1 MNINQSFLTNYSG
14 NFYKLQVTDF
24 DSYLDIEI
32 TKDEFIKKSSLA
44 PENISFGELYLS
56 EENLYKFIKY
66 LVERIDLSDKLNFQ
80 EEDSHYSIQIPTYI
94 VKSKG
99 MQTLSLVGIGALV
112 APLLMKKVNSDMLRE
127 YQNTGVD
134 WLLQN
139 NDGILADDMGLGKTL
154 QSIKAMDVLIRLGE
168 VNKVLIV
175 CPSSLISTWKY
186 EISKW
191 APHIAITQVLGDK
204 NSINTNWLKAYSNSH
219 ILITNYEQLRGDIEV
234 LDSISF
240 DLVIADEAHRIRKLS
255 SKLSKG
261 ILKIKRE
268 RFWALT
274 GTPIENNTEDLISLL
289 KHINPKKFSF
299 LDKKKNELIL
309 REYARPYV
317 LRRLKEQVLN
327 DLPEVI
333 ENNIA
338 VELTPVQRKKYM
350 ETLENKSKL
359 ISENGSYFAVL
370 GQLRATCEGFGLENS
385 SKVNKAA
392 EIIEI
397 IASRDEKVIVFS
409 YFIEPLTELEKKL
422 RKKKINYSKI
432 IGEDSRD
439 VREKN
444 ISEFKN
450 QHIKTV
456 LLASSKVASEGLTLT
471 EANNVIFLN
480 KWWNPSSNHQARD
493 RVVRIG
499 QDKTVQVFNLFCI
512 DTIEERVV
520 DILEEKEEVYKNIID
535 GLVDEEYISK
545 IIQDE
550 ILT

>member
-32 TKDEFIKKSSLA
+32 KSDGFVKRSGLA
-44 PENISFGELYLS
+44 AENISFGELNLS
-56 EENLYKFIKY
+56 EENLYKFMKY
-66 LVERIDLSDKLNFQ
+66 LIESINLNDKLNSQ
-80 EEDSHYSIQIPTYI
+80 DEDSYYSIQIPTYRDN
-94 VKSKG
+94 SKNI
-99 MQTLSLVGIGALV
+99 QTLSLVGIGALV
-112 APLLMKKVNSDMLRE
+112 APLLMKKVDFDMLRE

-154 QSIKAMDVLIRLGE
+154 QSIKAMDTLIRLGE
-168 VNKVLIV
+168 VKKVLIV

-191 APHIAITQVLGDK
+191 APHIAITQVFGDK

-234 LDSISF
+234 LDSMSF

-261 ILKIKRE
+261 ILKIQRE

-289 KHINPKKFSF
+289 KHINPRKFSF

-309 REYARPYV
+309 KEYARPYV
-317 LRRLKEQVLN
+317 LRRLKEQVLS
-327 DLPEVI
+327 DLPDVI
-333 ENNIA
+333 ENNIP
-338 VELTPVQRKKYM
+338 VELKPEQRKKYT

-370 GQLRATCEGFGLENS
+370 GQLRAICEGFGIENS
-385 SKVNKAA
+385 SKVNKAT
-392 EIIEI
+392 EIIETI
-397 IASRDEKVIVFS
+397 ESRGEKVIVFS

-432 IGEDSRD
+432 IGDDTRD

-444 ISEFKN
+444 ISKFKN
-450 QHIKTV
+450 QPDNKV

-499 QDKTVQVFNLFCI
+499 QNKTVQVFNLFCI

-520 DILEEKEEVYKNIID
+520 DILKEKEEVYKNIID
-535 GLVDEEYISK
+535 GLVDEQYISK
-545 IIQDE
+545 IIEDE
-550 ILT
+550 IST